1 MLVERETMRLK
12 PRDLAE
18 VREEV
23 DQIDKKMVRK
33 DNECKEVKIDKKIR
47 DLIIGLRRWNIDT
60 KESCEG
66 HRIPGG
72 FRTRFPYVVCPKENE
87 MLVRRILETYKNS
100 DKWTI
105 DDIKSDKNFVL
116 QPKLLEGEDGLIFT
130 PRLSAYQKEVKLF
143 GKWLQEIPDDFFSK

>member
-1 MLVERETMRLK
+1 
-12 PRDLAE
+12 
-18 VREEV
+18 
-23 DQIDKKMVRK
+23 
-33 DNECKEVKIDKKIR
+33 
-47 DLIIGLRRWNIDT
+47 
-60 KESCEG
+60 
-66 HRIPGG
+66 
-72 FRTRFPYVVCPKENE
+72 